1 MASQANPGG
10 RGTTQTGYGKHA
22 DKRSKRIRTRD
33 AATRAAIDDYY
44 DDDEQD
50 GGE

>member
-1 MASQANPGG
+1 MASQANPGN

-22 DKRSKRIRTRD
+22 DKRGRRIRTRD
-33 AATRAAIDDYY
+33 AATRAAIDDY
-44 DDDEQD
+44 DDDDD